1 MKNHTKIFHDTPC
14 RSLIGPKSLHIRFD
28 KVDGFVRVYGRTRH
42 LLLFGPEK
50 YYVIYN
56 RIRYLISQINDIIS
70 LYSN

>member
-1 MKNHTKIFHDTPC
+1 MKNHTKIFHDIPC
-14 RSLIGPKSLHIRFD
+14 RSLIGPKSLHISFD
-28 KVDGFVRVYGRTRH
+28 KVDGFVRVYDRTRY

-56 RIRYLISQINDIIS
+56 RSRYLIGQINDIIS